1 MSNEHQLMVK
11 VAVLY
16 YKYDMQQAVIA
27 DRLGLSRQKVGRLL
41 RQAKKSGIVKISIH
55 SNLSYSTEC
64 AAALEQLFSLK
75 EVIVV
80 DAPVYD
86 DQIIKEELGKAAAD
100 FVERIL
106 VDDDSLSISWSST
119 VYEFAKHLNKLPL
132 KGLKFSQLNGSH
144 ERVSLTFSGL
154 NILNLLHQKVENSVT
169 YPLLAPMKVYSE
181 ELLGNL
187 MKDIRIKEALDAAS
201 NSRIAVFGIGIISRD
216 SPLFYTGYMDDGL
229 VTTLQQMGAV
239 ADVFGHFIDRNG
251 TLCSPDEG
259 KWTVAI
265 TADDLKRKEYSIAVA
280 GNLQKAE
287 AIYGTLKGGWCNVL
301 VTDLQ
306 TAKKLITMEQENM

>member
-154 NILNLLHQKVENSVT
+154 NILNLLHQKVEI
-169 YPLLAPMKVYSE
+169 
-181 ELLGNL
+181 G
-187 MKDIRIKEALDAAS
+187 RAS
-201 NSRIAVFGIGIISRD
+201 CRERV
-216 SPLFYTGYMDDGL
+216 
-229 VTTLQQMGAV
+229 
-239 ADVFGHFIDRNG
+239 
-251 TLCSPDEG
+251 
-259 KWTVAI
+259 
-265 TADDLKRKEYSIAVA
+265 
-280 GNLQKAE
+280 
-287 AIYGTLKGGWCNVL
+287 
-301 VTDLQ
+301 
-306 TAKKLITMEQENM
+306 